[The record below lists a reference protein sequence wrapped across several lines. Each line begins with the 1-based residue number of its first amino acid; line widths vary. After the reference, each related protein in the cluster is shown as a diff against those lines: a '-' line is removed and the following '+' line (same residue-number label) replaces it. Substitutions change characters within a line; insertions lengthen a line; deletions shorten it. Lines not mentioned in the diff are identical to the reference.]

1 MAERGDSSDEE
12 PTIAEDVV
20 VTKYKM
26 AGDMANRILKTVIDG
41 CIEGAKVLDLCQL
54 GDQMILEE
62 AGKVFKKEKEMKKG
76 IAFPTCI
83 SVNNCVCHFSPLKS
97 DPLVT
102 LVNGNLVKVELGVHV
117 DGFIAAVAH
126 TTVVGCSKDNKVT
139 GRLADVLMAG
149 HIASEIAYRMVVPGG
164 ESLAV
169 TDAINRVGADF
180 KCSPVEG
187 ILSHRLKKNLYDSEK
202 TIILNPSDS
211 QKREYKSSEFELHE
225 VYAIDVI
232 ISTGDGKSRQQD
244 TRTTVY
250 KRTEDNYNLRMKSS
264 RAFFSEVCSK
274 FDVMPFSL
282 RSFEEEGKA
291 RMGVVECTNHN
302 LLEPF
307 HVLYEKEGEFVAQFK
322 FTVLLMPNGP
332 LKITN
337 TLFDPSVI
345 ESTNKL
351 EDAELKTLL
360 ATSVSKKAKKKKKK
374 AGKSSAAT
382 DEAET
387 GTNDD

>member
-1 MAERGDSSDEE
+1 
-12 PTIAEDVV
+12 
-20 VTKYKM
+20 
-26 AGDMANRILKTVIDG
+26 
-41 CIEGAKVLDLCQL
+41 
-54 GDQMILEE
+54 
-62 AGKVFKKEKEMKKG
+62 
-76 IAFPTCI
+76 
-83 SVNNCVCHFSPLKS
+83 
-97 DPLVT
+97 
-102 LVNGNLVKVELGVHV
+102 
-117 DGFIAAVAH
+117 
-126 TTVVGCSKDNKVT
+126 
-139 GRLADVLMAG
+139 
-149 HIASEIAYRMVVPGG
+149 
-164 ESLAV
+164 
-169 TDAINRVGADF
+169 
-180 KCSPVEG
+180 
-187 ILSHRLKKNLYDSEK
+187 
-202 TIILNPSDS
+202 
-211 QKREYKSSEFELHE
+211 
-225 VYAIDVI
+225 
-232 ISTGDGKSRQQD
+232 
-244 TRTTVY
+244 
-250 KRTEDNYNLRMKSS
+250 MKSS